1 MKRTAWVALGWFA
14 LVTTTHA
21 AYLDC
26 KKARSKVEYLICD
39 EKNNPTLWSMDF
51 KMNTFYDHLLRGSEN
66 KQDVIKVQKKWLKEV
81 RNGCAEASCLKKAYE
96 DRIADLQQTST
107 LCYSQEV
114 MVFSCEVPQHKKVS
128 LCASRDASPDVGYMQ
143 LRMGNSIS
151 ALEKVIPPQK
161 RLARDS
167 FSYYS
172 YNYPKGGTEAVSIW
186 DGEFRYSLFS
196 TSSAIG
202 YNGSGVILSRGKS
215 PIREKD
221 TGAFLSD
228 RQPPIRVSFTKCI
241 GEPII
246 FDEYLKYSPVSF
258 YNLSDSLDLFSAHGD
273 ISTYGPETDA
283 NFGLDLEKESPHAG
297 ELEVSPP

>member
-143 LRMGNSIS
+143 LRMGNSI
-151 ALEKVIPPQK
+151 
-161 RLARDS
+161 
-167 FSYYS
+167 
-172 YNYPKGGTEAVSIW
+172 
-186 DGEFRYSLFS
+186 
-196 TSSAIG
+196 
-202 YNGSGVILSRGKS
+202 GKS
-215 PIREKD
+215 DPSAE
-221 TGAFLSD
+221 AFS
-228 RQPPIRVSFTKCI
+228 
-241 GEPII
+241 
-246 FDEYLKYSPVSF
+246 
-258 YNLSDSLDLFSAHGD
+258 
-273 ISTYGPETDA
+273 
-283 NFGLDLEKESPHAG
+283 
-297 ELEVSPP
+297 